1 MLSLLS
7 FFKTSS
13 NEKVEVKP
21 KQIWT
26 KSQFEE
32 LQLLAFSTLSALIPL
47 LVEDYVDLQGN
58 VRLLLMLEWCTSNV
72 SLFLVLLL
80 KNNTDE

>member
-13 NEKVEVKP
+13 NETVEVKQ

-47 LVEDYVDLQGN
+47 LVEDYMDLQGN
-58 VRLLLMLEWCTSNV
+58 VRLLLMLEWCISNV
-72 SLFLVLLL
+72 SFL
-80 KNNTDE
+80 EFF